1 MTFQPG
7 KSGNPGGRPKGS
19 AEVRELA
26 QRLTARSF
34 EELERMA
41 FTSDDDRVR
50 LDAIRIILDRG
61 YGRPAQAITGGEDD
75 GGEPRR
81 LIVTWAGTDDG
92 TG

>member
-7 KSGNPGGRPKGS
+7 KSGNPGGRPKGI

-26 QRLTARSF
+26 QRLTSRSF

-50 LDAIRIILDRG
+50 LDAIKIILDRG
-61 YGRPAQAITGGEDD
+61 YGRPEQAITGGESDD
-75 GGEPRR
+75 GEPRR
-81 LIVTWAGTDDG
+81 LVVTWGGTDDG
-92 TG
+92 TR

>member
-19 AEVRELA
+19 AEVRDLA

-75 GGEPRR
+75 DGGPRH
-81 LIVTWAGTDDG
+81 LVITWAGEG
-92 TG
+92 AE

>member
-1 MTFQPG
+1 MFVKGQ
-7 KSGNPGGRPKGS
+7 SGNPGGRPKGS

-61 YGRPAQAITGGEDD
+61 YGRPAQAITGSEDE

-81 LIVTWAGTDDG
+81 MIICWQSDDDLADA
-92 TG
+92 

>member
-7 KSGNPGGRPKGS
+7 RSGNPGGRPKGS

-50 LDAIRIILDRG
+50 LDAIKIILDRG
-61 YGRPAQAITGGEDD
+61 YGRPAQAITGSEGDD
-75 GGEPRR
+75 GEPRH
-81 LIVTWAGTDDG
+81 LFVTWAGTDAG
-92 TG
+92 GA